1 MSKFGKGD
9 KVININTKEKGFV
22 IEVYPMR
29 RGRQLYKVKYDDREN
44 DENSIYLMPDVDL
57 TDPFE
62 RIRQNIYGHYTEYLK
77 GNTSFKIQSSN
88 NSTISSLKAS
98 RTLFRA
104 YQFKPLLKYL
114 NSDSK
119 RLLIADE
126 VGLGKTIE
134 AGHIM
139 LELKAR
145 GEFHNALVICPMS
158 LRAKWTT
165 ELNEKFGL
173 EFMDIDKKVLII
185 AERFSLSD
193 WILISD
199 DLTPQ
204 FIRRVVYSSHQFSV
218 VFKDGP
224 LSELREAL
232 SAVNRH
238 TRYLS
243 QRALETIITQQ
254 QQEEEIPSILTQTET
269 EIVKAIALG
278 KTTKEIAAER
288 FSSIHTVTTHRKN
301 IFRKLGINT
310 AHEAVKYALRAGLI
324 DPSEFYI

>member
-1 MSKFGKGD
+1 MRNYIVADNQELTRFALE
-9 KVININTKEKGFV
+9 NLLQKE
-22 IEVYPMR
+22 EEENVYR
-29 RGRQLYKVKYDDREN
+29 AFDRAGLVALLKEHEN
-44 DENSIYLMPDVDL
+44 AVVLLDY
-57 TDPFE
+57 
-62 RIRQNIYGHYTEYLK
+62 
-77 GNTSFKIQSSN
+77 
-88 NSTISSLKAS
+88 
-98 RTLFRA
+98 TLFD
-104 YQFKPLLKYL
+104 F
-114 NSDSK
+114 
-119 RLLIADE
+119 ADE
-126 VGLGKTIE
+126 DQL
-134 AGHIM
+134 
-139 LELKAR
+139 
-145 GEFHNALVICPMS
+145 
-158 LRAKWTT
+158 
-165 ELNEKFGL
+165 
-173 EFMDIDKKVLII
+173 LII

-199 DLTPQ
+199 ELTPQ

-224 LSELREAL
+224 LSEVREAIN
-232 SAVNRH
+232 AVNRH

-254 QQEEEIPSILTQTET
+254 QEDETPSILTQTET